1 MKLDRK
7 VVWGALAGFLS
18 LFLTLLLEFR
28 GLMEPVENYFID
40 LRHEYI
46 TTDHVYSRD
55 IVVVDVDEST
65 LSSFR
70 TEPALGRWPW
80 KRDVWAPIV
89 EYIANGGPRA
99 ILFDVYFTEATDK
112 KLDKSLADIPENLP
126 GIPLSHAIR
135 FVNEGVEAEALRT
148 MCEITHIL

>member
-80 KRDVWAPIV
+80 KRGRMGA
-89 EYIANGGPRA
+89 YRR
-99 ILFDVYFTEATDK
+99 VYCK
-112 KLDKSLADIPENLP
+112 WRPP
-126 GIPLSHAIR
+126 GYP
-135 FVNEGVEAEALRT
+135 V
-148 MCEITHIL
+148 